1 MSWSEFGP
9 PALLRQATDF
19 HQYAYGVLG
28 AVKLAAALGLPD
40 VSLLELGVAGGNGLL
55 ELERLATEVERE
67 HSVASRVVGFD
78 LGTGMP
84 PPLDHRDVPYAW
96 REGFFR
102 MDEALLRSRLG
113 DC

>member
-55 ELERLATEVERE
+55 ELERLATEVECE
-67 HSVASRVVGFD
+67 HSVSLALSWASIS
-78 LGTGMP
+78 GTGMP

-102 MDEALLRSRLG
+102 MDGALLVPV
-113 DC
+113 

>member
-40 VSLLELGVAGGNGLL
+40 VSLLELGVAGGKSG
-55 ELERLATEVERE
+55 
-67 HSVASRVVGFD
+67 ASREMAARRRG
-78 LGTGMP
+78 
-84 PPLDHRDVPYAW
+84 
-96 REGFFR
+96 
-102 MDEALLRSRLG
+102 LG
-113 DC
+113 DSCSGA